1 MRRQLLSIALII
13 LVVIGSVSRSLIAS
27 NQPISPTALYEQI
40 EAQSAPTILDVRS
53 NSEYEAGHVPG
64 AIHIEYRQLPQRLSE
79 LPVAKGQPIV
89 VYCETGVR
97 AAIANTTLTTA
108 GYKPILQLTGHM
120 KGWRAKGLPVDKG
133 MR

>member
-1 MRRQLLSIALII
+1 MRRKLLSII
-13 LVVIGSVSRSLIAS
+13 LVILVGIGSVSCRVIAA
-27 NQPISPTALYEQI
+27 NQPISPTALHEQI

-53 NSEYEAGHVPG
+53 AGEYEAGHVPG
-64 AIHIEYRQLPQRLSE
+64 AINIEYRQLPQRLNE

-108 GYKPILQLTGHM
+108 GYKPIMQLTGHM
-120 KGWRAKGLPVDKG
+120 KAWRAEDLPVEVVN
-133 MR
+133 